1 MTPQD
6 TPTPQKDMKVLLQ
19 MNEQLATTNAKLERS
34 LAAAQAHMELA
45 KNVVRAWKLYKRKY
59 AEGFCGDIYW
69 VGVEQELD
77 ELCSALT
84 PHGIGR
90 TVVFREDYDALHTR
104 LRAAERDA
112 ARYRGFRSALIN
124 SDAEEPAVWIQDA
137 IGNSVT
143 EAEFD
148 AAIDSGL
155 AREDAA

>member
-1 MTPQD
+1 MTVYRKPCNGCGEPLSVENAWMEDGCPCNSPMGVNSQNE
-6 TPTPQKDMKVLLQ
+6 TRWLLLHELQ
-19 MNEQLATTNAKLERS
+19 QR
-34 LAAAQAHMELA
+34 QAH
-45 KNVVRAWKLYKRKY
+45 
-59 AEGFCGDIYW
+59 
-69 VGVEQELD
+69 
-77 ELCSALT
+77 
-84 PHGIGR
+84 H
-90 TVVFREDYDALHTR
+90 

>member
-112 ARYRGFRSALIN
+112 ALWN
-124 SDAEEPAVWIQDA
+124 
-137 IGNSVT
+137 
-143 EAEFD
+143 
-148 AAIDSGL
+148 GL
-155 AREDAA
+155 ALLHPMDIATVICGAPDEKAMMAGLAKRIRAALAGSAQEE